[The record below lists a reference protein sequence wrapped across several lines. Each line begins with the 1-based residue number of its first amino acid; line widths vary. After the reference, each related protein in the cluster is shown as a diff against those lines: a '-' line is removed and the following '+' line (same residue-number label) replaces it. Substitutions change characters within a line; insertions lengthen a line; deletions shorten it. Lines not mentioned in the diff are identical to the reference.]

1 MLWQQRSPDGAI
13 SAFTLVCDA
22 LWRHPGWAD
31 PDFARVKNARSI
43 RATARKQQMSRN
55 IRGQFEKGHAGNAH
69 GRPRGSRNKLG
80 ESFLQELYADW
91 IAHGKEAI
99 RKVREEM
106 PHVYL
111 KVVAS
116 LIPKQLE
123 IRENAFDGV
132 SDDELDAIIAYARN
146 ALKVAGEDVS
156 AGEEETAH

>member
-1 MLWQQRSPDGAI
+1 
-13 SAFTLVCDA
+13 
-22 LWRHPGWAD
+22 
-31 PDFARVKNARSI
+31 
-43 RATARKQQMSRN
+43 MSRN
-55 IRGQFEKGHAGNAH
+55 IRGQFEQGHVGNPQ

-80 ESFLQELYADW
+80 ECFLHELYADW
-91 IAHGKEAI
+91 IEHGKDAI

-116 LIPKQLE
+116 LLPKQLE